1 MPRGVIS
8 GQAAGRFTGDVTELE
23 VEANNFRRM
32 VAGNGNTK
40 ATFVLKRPQ
49 PAILA
54 LIASRYTPIYPCHIS
69 PRDMPQHPIGTGPR
83 WARALPGIVAGMGL
97 RHVGGEG
104 KV

>member
-1 MPRGVIS
+1 MPRDVIS

-54 LIASRYTPIYPCHIS
+54 LIASGYTPIYPCHVS
-69 PRDMPQHPIGTGPR
+69 PRDMPQHPIGTGPPMG
-83 WARALPGIVAGMGL
+83 ACIAGNS
-97 RHVGGEG
+97 GGNG
-104 KV
+104 SSACRRRR